1 MNAEHGE
8 TTYLIEVRN
17 RLLAAPH
24 GGKSAIITEAAQF
37 LCCSGQ
43 EVYRRLAKAGFDSGR
58 KPRKDRGACSVPE
71 AMAVQA
77 AALVRGATR
86 RNGKRTTPITVALD
100 ILKQN
105 GRGAV
110 DPVTGE
116 TSLDVSAAT
125 LSRAMRKYRCH
136 PTMLAKGKPG
146 SHMKSEHPN
155 HVWQIDASICVLFYM
170 PKEGLKVMPEGEFY
184 KNKPENMK
192 RVEKQRVWRYV
203 VTDHYSGAFYVHY
216 VVTGGETSEALVD
229 VMLGA
234 ISDRGMTDP
243 MHGAPFILMMDA
255 GSANLSGLFLNL
267 LERLGIRHITHLPG
281 NPRAKGQV
289 EQAQNL
295 VETQFEG
302 RLAFHRVTSVEQLQA
317 AADRW
322 RRHYNA
328 YAVHSRHGKTRNDMW
343 LTIKEDQLRIAP
355 SMELCRE
362 LVTTRPEER
371 TVRNDMTITHTVK
384 GYGRSAYDV
393 RLLPGVVPG
402 MKVSVVV
409 NPYRA
414 PAVDVILKDER
425 GADEVWTVEPVQM
438 DEAGFRADA
447 ATFGQEFRGQPDT
460 QADKRVK
467 EIAEAVGDTG
477 KERQTGQAPYGLDV
491 FADVQE
497 SPTYIPRR
505 GRDLGLD
512 ASRREIAPLSHVEA
526 AKALKAALG
535 QAWTTEHYAWLVQR
549 YPGSVPADEIDAIT
563 ARLSAPD
570 APAATVLKVVG
581 GTAC

>member
-1 MNAEHGE
+1 MNTEHGE
-8 TTYLIEVRN
+8 MTYLLKVRE
-17 RLLAAPH
+17 RLLSAPH
-24 GGKSAIITEAAQF
+24 GGKRTIITEAAQF
-37 LCCSGQ
+37 LRCSGQ
-43 EVYRRLAKAGFDSGR
+43 EVYRRLRQKAGYQSGR
-58 KPRKDRGACSVPE
+58 KPRCDRGQCSVSE
-71 AMAVQA
+71 AVAVQA

-86 RNGKRTTPITVALD
+86 RNGKKTTPITVALD
-100 ILKQN
+100 ILREN
-105 GRGAV
+105 GRDA
-110 DPVTGE
+110 
-116 TSLDVSAAT
+116 DVSAAT
-125 LSRAMRKYRCH
+125 LSRAMRLHRCH
-136 PTMLAKGKPG
+136 PDMMARGKPG

-155 HVWQIDASICVLFYM
+155 HVWQVDASICVLFYL
-170 PKEGLKVMPEGEFY
+170 PKEGLRVMPEGEFY
-184 KNKPENMK
+184 KNKPQNLA

-216 VVTGGETSEALVD
+216 LVAGGETAEGLVE

-234 ISDRGMTDP
+234 ISDRGMSDP
-243 MHGAPFILMMDA
+243 MHGVPFILMMDA

-302 RLAFHRVTSVEQLQA
+302 RLAFHRVTNVEQLQA

-328 YAVHSRHGKTRNDMW
+328 WAVHSRHGKTRNTMW
-343 LTIKEDQLRIAP
+343 LTITEEQLRLAP
-355 SMELCRE
+355 SLELCRE
-362 LVTTRPEER
+362 LVVTKPTEVK
-371 TVRNDMTITHTVK
+371 VRSDMTVTHSVK
-384 GYGRSAYDV
+384 GFGRSAYDV

-402 MKVSVVV
+402 LKVRVVV

-414 PAVDVILKDER
+414 PAVDVILKDEH
-425 GADEVWTVEPVQM
+425 GADAVWTVEPVQM
-438 DEAGFRADA
+438 DEAGFRVDA
-447 ATFGQEFRGQPDT
+447 AVFGQEFKGQPDT
-460 QADKRVK
+460 AADQRVK

-477 KERQTGQAPYGLDV
+477 KQRQTGQAPYGLDV

-512 ASRREIAPLSHVEA
+512 ASRREIPPLSHVEA
-526 AKALKAALG
+526 ARALKAALG
-535 QAWTTEHYAWLVQR
+535 QDYPADGYAWLVQR
-549 YPGSVPADEIDAIT
+549 YPDGVPADQIDEIT
-563 ARLSAPD
+563 TRLSAPET
-570 APAATVLKVVG
+570 PAGAVLKVVG
-581 GTAC
+581 GAAC